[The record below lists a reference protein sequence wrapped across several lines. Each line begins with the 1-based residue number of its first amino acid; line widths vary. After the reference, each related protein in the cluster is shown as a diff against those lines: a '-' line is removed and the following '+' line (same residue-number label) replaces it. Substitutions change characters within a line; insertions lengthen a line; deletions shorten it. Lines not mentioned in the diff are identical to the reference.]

1 LDPKV
6 IIRVN
11 GEARDVSSSTLAEL
25 VEDFKL
31 AAERVAIELNHEVIR
46 RTLWRETVLREDDR
60 VEIVHFVGGGD
71 GRQL

>member
-1 LDPKV
+1 M